1 MLSRFAPAP
10 TLEHGFAGVTYDG
23 LQDQRDVSGY
33 VKMLN
38 INLRTSATAA
48 IEAAKV
54 AFSMASEP
62 VFKLEVL
69 EPGCAEPSLVILPL
83 LSTNPDVARAAVDAG
98 CPLLRIMGSAIGARA
113 GIADEPGFAEICSL
127 PVPVVL
133 FDDGRDPAAVVSE
146 FAQAA
151 ARIFCPGRRDRDGHN
166 RSGGTMMPITAS
178 VAVWDGQAMSLRRA
192 KLPASAAEVNE
203 GDLVVVVPGVAC
215 GRCAIGMS
223 FGSHEHLCP
232 HRVVHGFSAY
242 RPDEFFAI
250 GGYATH
256 IELASDIAVA
266 KVPEG
271 MAWARAVLAEMVS
284 IAVRAAERGL
294 GQGRPDLGMGSLVS
308 ASAAVL
314 GLGPV
319 GSAVALVLQ
328 ALGLRVTGFE
338 VNPWRAAHAARRL
351 GIDARPSTRRPCTC
365 SAGRTSRSAS

>member
-1 MLSRFAPAP
+1 
-10 TLEHGFAGVTYDG
+10 
-23 LQDQRDVSGY
+23 
-33 VKMLN
+33 
-38 INLRTSATAA
+38 
-48 IEAAKV
+48 
-54 AFSMASEP
+54 
-62 VFKLEVL
+62 
-69 EPGCAEPSLVILPL
+69 
-83 LSTNPDVARAAVDAG
+83 
-98 CPLLRIMGSAIGARA
+98 
-113 GIADEPGFAEICSL
+113 
-127 PVPVVL
+127 
-133 FDDGRDPAAVVSE
+133 
-146 FAQAA
+146 
-151 ARIFCPGRRDRDGHN
+151 
-166 RSGGTMMPITAS
+166 MMPITAS

-192 KLPASAAEVNE
+192 NLPASETSTLIEVVAAGLCGTDLHVMQHTKMGTDDAPLSLGHEIIGRILRKGADLPAVSAAEVSE

-215 GRCAIGMS
+215 GRCAICMS

-271 MAWARAVLAEMVS
+271 MAWSRAVLAEMVS

-351 GIDARPSTRRPCTC
+351 GIDARLISGESGDWIQDGLRET
-365 SAGRTSRSAS
+365 SAGLGFDVVMECGGAAELLSHAIVLARPGGRVVELGNFISSGSAPIDPSLICRKDLEVVGSVLAPAAVYPKALHLLGREDIPFGELVTQTLTLEEVSSQDLLGERTYMKRVVLPGAA